1 VIREAVTLDWVR
13 GRAGGDGGRRL
24 RPGPDAQVD
33 LTALAGRLGAAAE
46 VRAANEH
53 LVRFVVPEAELVVF
67 RDGRAIVKN
76 VRDTAQARSLYAKYV
91 GM

>member
-1 VIREAVTLDWVR
+1 MQV
-13 GRAGGDGGRRL
+13 
-24 RPGPDAQVD
+24 RPGRDAQVD
-33 LTALAGRLGAAAE
+33 LGALAVRLGAAAD
-46 VRAANEH
+46 VRMANEH

-91 GM
+91 GI